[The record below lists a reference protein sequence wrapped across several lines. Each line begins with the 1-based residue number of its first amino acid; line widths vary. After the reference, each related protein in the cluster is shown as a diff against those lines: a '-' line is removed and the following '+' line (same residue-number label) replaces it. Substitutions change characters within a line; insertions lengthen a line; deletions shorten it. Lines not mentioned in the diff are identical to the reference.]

1 MKKRAFACILAA
13 LTLMGGA
20 ACAEEALRLDGEI
33 RAGQTKSIT
42 APYGGIVLDYTAQA
56 GDEAEAG
63 SALFAI
69 DTTKIYAD
77 FDGTVR
83 AVFAE
88 AGDSAAYAQERY
100 GALAYVERETLYIGE
115 CTSSGAASDNENKI
129 VHPGEQVY
137 IRSSNDSSR
146 KGEAVVTSVSGKG
159 YALEVTRE
167 GDLRVN
173 EQIKVYRESDFASD
187 SCIGSGKLTRVDPV
201 AVTAEGYV
209 LSVHVTDGQRVE
221 RGDLL
226 FEIVPDALDGRA
238 GGDGSVAMPENGVL
252 LSVSAVS
259 GGNVVKN
266 QVLATY
272 CPQEEMR
279 LVCSVDEDSLS
290 EIETGMKMTVTLDAY
305 PDEALAGEVTG
316 ISRVANE
323 QGEFDVTLSLEADA
337 RVCVGM
343 NATAEK

>member
-13 LTLMGGA
+13 LALMGGTA
-20 ACAEEALRLDGEI
+20 YAEETLRLDGEI

-42 APYGGIVLDYTAQA
+42 APYSGIVLDYTAQA

-69 DTTKIYAD
+69 DTTAIYAD

-100 GALAYVERETLYIGE
+100 GALAYIERETLYTGE
-115 CTSSGAASDNENKI
+115 CTSSGSASDNENKI
-129 VHPGEQVY
+129 IHPGEQVY

-146 KGEAVVTSVSGKG
+146 KGEAVITSVSGKG
-159 YALEVTRE
+159 YALEVTCE

-173 EQIKVYRESDFASD
+173 EQIKVYRESDFASG
-187 SCIGSGKLTRVDPV
+187 SCIGSGKLSRVDPV

-226 FEIVPDALDGRA
+226 FEIVPDALDGRE
-238 GGDGSVAMPENGVL
+238 GGDGGVAMPENGVL
-252 LSVSAVS
+252 LSVGAVS
-259 GGNVVKN
+259 GENAVKN

-272 CPQEEMR
+272 CPQEDMQ
-279 LVCSVDEDSLS
+279 LVCSVDEDNLS
-290 EIETGMKMTVTLDAY
+290 EVETGMKVTVTLDAY
-305 PDEALAGEVTG
+305 PDEPIEGEVTA
-316 ISRVANE
+316 ISRVSNE
-323 QGEFDVTLSLEADA
+323 QGEFDVTISLEPDE
-337 RVCVGM
+337 RVRVGM
-343 NATAEK
+343 NATAAM